1 MGILGRLKD
10 YHPLL
15 DLLTSRNIRLN
26 ADAAGTL
33 IATVDVEGGISF
45 EDFMECVAM
54 SFKGSEKQP
63 PEGHAQP
70 QEAVAPAPAPVR
82 GVVKG
87 LGAPMLPLDAA
98 RSTYRMPEPT
108 TASSDMLLVKRPTF
122 DPTKLDVRNMLG
134 KGGTAGAATNDN
146 IAQLLN
152 GGFTHDYGRKSE
164 AEFKVTRGPRR

>member
-1 MGILGRLKD
+1 MGVLGRLKD

-15 DLLTSRNIRLN
+15 DLLTSRNIKLN

-54 SFKGSEKQP
+54 SFKGSEKQPP

-108 TASSDMLLVKRPTF
+108 TTSSDMLLVKRPTF

-134 KGGTAGAATNDN
+134 GRVGRPARRRMITSRSCSMAA
-146 IAQLLN
+146 LLMITE
-152 GGFTHDYGRKSE
+152 GS
-164 AEFKVTRGPRR
+164 RRRSLR